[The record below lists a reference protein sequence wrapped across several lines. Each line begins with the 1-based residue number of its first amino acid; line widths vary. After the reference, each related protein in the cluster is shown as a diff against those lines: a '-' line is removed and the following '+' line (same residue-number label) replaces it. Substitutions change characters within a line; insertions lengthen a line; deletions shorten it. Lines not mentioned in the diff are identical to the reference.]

1 MKKKINFTS
10 LLEETVECDALIYII
25 KLYLKEKEGLP
36 IVIDPINPSEI
47 IEVDKGNIDYK
58 FIIDVNFS
66 LEYEY
71 KE

>member
-1 MKKKINFTS
+1 MKKKINFTP

-47 IEVDKGNIDYK
+47 IEVDKGKIDYK